1 MFKINII
8 RESLILSDISLLL
21 GLSLGL
27 EPFGIQTGEV
37 GQVVFVF
44 SYGVVLPLFLLL
56 NSFYALPILS

>member
-1 MFKINII
+1 
-8 RESLILSDISLLL
+8 
-21 GLSLGL
+21 LGL

-56 NSFYALPILS
+56 KSFYALPILS